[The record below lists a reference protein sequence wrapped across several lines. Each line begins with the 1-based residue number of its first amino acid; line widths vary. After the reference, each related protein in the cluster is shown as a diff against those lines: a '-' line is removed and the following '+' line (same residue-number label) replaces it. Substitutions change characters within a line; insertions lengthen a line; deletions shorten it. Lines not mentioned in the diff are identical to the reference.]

1 MTATPSFPF
10 STSLFPPHPPPLLR
24 PRMAFR
30 ACRPAIRQ
38 PSSAPKPGAM
48 MADLWLTY
56 ADASKRLG
64 IKTES
69 VKRRA
74 RSRKWARRVRN
85 DGIAEVCIPDDAL
98 TAGRSDDPPV
108 IPPAVHA
115 LDPALSERV
124 IEAETRAAVAEAR
137 LSDVQRDRDHW
148 RELAER
154 LSQPRPSIWT
164 RFFSRD

>member
-1 MTATPSFPF
+1 
-10 STSLFPPHPPPLLR
+10 
-24 PRMAFR
+24 
-30 ACRPAIRQ
+30 
-38 PSSAPKPGAM
+38 M

-98 TAGRSDDPPV
+98 TASRSDDLPAT
-108 IPPAVHA
+108 PPAPPPP
-115 LDPALSERV
+115 DPRLTERV

-137 LSDVQRDRDHW
+137 LADIQQDRDRW

-164 RFFSRD
+164 RLLGRD

>member
-1 MTATPSFPF
+1 
-10 STSLFPPHPPPLLR
+10 
-24 PRMAFR
+24 
-30 ACRPAIRQ
+30 
-38 PSSAPKPGAM
+38 

-98 TAGRSDDPPV
+98 TASRSDDLPA
-108 IPPAVHA
+108 IPPAA
-115 LDPALSERV
+115 PPFDPSLTERV

-137 LSDVQRDRDHW
+137 LADIQQDRDRW

-164 RFFSRD
+164 RLLGRD

>member
-1 MTATPSFPF
+1 
-10 STSLFPPHPPPLLR
+10 
-24 PRMAFR
+24 
-30 ACRPAIRQ
+30 
-38 PSSAPKPGAM
+38 M

-74 RSRKWARRVRN
+74 RSRKWVRRVRN

-98 TAGRSDDPPV
+98 TAGRGDDLPA
-108 IPPAVHA
+108 IPPAAPPIDTA
-115 LDPALSERV
+115 LAERV

-137 LSDVQRDRDHW
+137 LSDALVDRDKW
-148 RELAER
+148 RDMALR
-154 LSQPRPSIWT
+154 LSEPPPVIPAVSLWDRLEGLF
-164 RFFSRD
+164 RRR

>member
-1 MTATPSFPF
+1 
-10 STSLFPPHPPPLLR
+10 
-24 PRMAFR
+24 MAFR
-30 ACRPAIRQ
+30 LPPGYSPAIIR
-38 PSSAPKPGAM
+38 PKPGAM

-98 TAGRSDDPPV
+98 TASRSMTFRPSPAAPPFDPS
-108 IPPAVHA
+108 
-115 LDPALSERV
+115 LTERV

-137 LSDVQRDRDHW
+137 LIDTIADRDHW
-148 RELAER
+148 REMAER
-154 LSQPRPSIWT
+154 LSQPRASIFD
-164 RFFSRD
+164 RLFRR

>member
-1 MTATPSFPF
+1 
-10 STSLFPPHPPPLLR
+10 
-24 PRMAFR
+24 
-30 ACRPAIRQ
+30 
-38 PSSAPKPGAM
+38 

-85 DGIAEVCIPDDAL
+85 DGIAEVCVPDDAL
-98 TAGRSDDPPV
+98 TVGRSDDLPAIPPV
-108 IPPAVHA
+108 SPPP
-115 LDPALSERV
+115 DPRLTERM

-137 LSDVQRDRDHW
+137 LADVQQDRDRW

>member
-1 MTATPSFPF
+1 
-10 STSLFPPHPPPLLR
+10 
-24 PRMAFR
+24 
-30 ACRPAIRQ
+30 
-38 PSSAPKPGAM
+38 

-85 DGIAEVCIPDDAL
+85 DGIAEVCLPDDAL
-98 TAGRSDDPPV
+98 TASRSDALPA
-108 IPPAVHA
+108 IPPAA
-115 LDPALSERV
+115 PPFEPSLTERV

-137 LSDVQRDRDHW
+137 LIDTIADRDHW
-148 RELAER
+148 REMAER
-154 LSQPRPSIWT
+154 LSQPRASIFD
-164 RFFSRD
+164 RLFRR